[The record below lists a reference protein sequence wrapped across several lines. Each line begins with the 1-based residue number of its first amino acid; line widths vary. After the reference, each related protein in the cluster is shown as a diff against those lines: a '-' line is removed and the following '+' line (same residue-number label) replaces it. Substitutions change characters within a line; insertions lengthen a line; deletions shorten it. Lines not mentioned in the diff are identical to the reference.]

1 MVDMSTADLAHPSIE
16 IPAWKTVAGHVAA
29 AAVALLFLS
38 SGIWKI
44 SDPFGWARMVEE
56 FLVPAQFS
64 LPLTLL
70 LGVGETLAGALVLVP
85 RFRRWGAAL
94 AALLLTV
101 FMIYVGIHYS
111 QLVGKDCS
119 CFPLVK
125 RAVNPMFF
133 VEDGAMLLA
142 ALAAGF
148 WARPAA
154 QLGRAVMLAAVV
166 AVCSGISYGAAVMH
180 QTGTKA
186 PESITVDGKPYSLE
200 HGRIFLFFYDPN
212 CGHCDAAA
220 RTMSK
225 FQWKSDVTVIGIP
238 TQAPRFAAA
247 FLHDTGLKAQTS
259 LDLDLLKKTF
269 PFGDP
274 PYGVALERGREIGPV
289 PHYEASEPADT
300 LRKLG
305 FIE

>member
-1 MVDMSTADLAHPSIE
+1 MSTADLTHPSIE
-16 IPAWKTVAGHVAA
+16 VPSWKTMISHVAA
-29 AAVALLFLS
+29 ALVALLFLS

-56 FLVPAQFS
+56 FLVPAKFS
-64 LPLTLL
+64 LLLTLL
-70 LGVGETLAGALVLVP
+70 LGIGETTAGALILIP

-94 AALLLTV
+94 ATLLLAV

-133 VEDGAMLLA
+133 VEDGGMLLA
-142 ALAAGF
+142 ALIAGF
-148 WARPAA
+148 LARPA
-154 QLGRAVMLAAVV
+154 GNFNRAVMLALVV
-166 AVCSGISYGAAVMH
+166 AAASGVTYGAAVMH

-186 PESITVDGKPYSLE
+186 PDTITVDGKPYSLQY
-200 HGRIFLFFYDPN
+200 GKIFLFFYDPN

-220 RTMSK
+220 RSMSK
-225 FQWKSDVTVIGIP
+225 FTWKSDVTVIGIP

-247 FLHDTGLKAQTS
+247 FLHDTGLKAVTS

-274 PYGVALERGREIGPV
+274 PYGVALNNGHEIGPV
-289 PHYEASEPADT
+289 PHYEEGNEPADT

-305 FIE
+305 FIN

>member
-1 MVDMSTADLAHPSIE
+1 MDVTAALTHPSIE
-16 IPAWKTVAGHVAA
+16 TSGWKTALSHIAA

-64 LPLTLL
+64 LALALF
-70 LGVGETLAGALVLVP
+70 LGIAETSAGALAIFP
-85 RFRRWGAAL
+85 RTRRWGAGI
-94 AALLLTV
+94 AAGLLII
-101 FMIYVGIHYS
+101 FMGWIGIHYN

-133 VEDGAMLLA
+133 VEDGGMLVAAVLAGWFARAAAGKRLA
-142 ALAAGF
+142 AIVLAAIV
-148 WARPAA
+148 AA
-154 QLGRAVMLAAVV
+154 SGTGYAA
-166 AVCSGISYGAAVMH
+166 AIAH
-180 QTGTKA
+180 QSGTKA
-186 PESITVDGKPYSLE
+186 PASITADGQPYSLE
-200 HGRIFLFFYDPN
+200 YGRIFLFFYDPN

-220 RTMSK
+220 RAMSK
-225 FQWKSDVTVIGIP
+225 LHWRDDVTVVAIP
-238 TQAPRFAAA
+238 VQAPRFAAA
-247 FLHDTGLKAQTS
+247 FLRDTGLKAKTS

-269 PFGDP
+269 PFGDA
-274 PYGVALERGREIGPV
+274 PYGVALENGREKGPV
-289 PHYEASEPADT
+289 PHYEGPEPADT
-300 LRKLG
+300 LRKFG

>member
-29 AAVALLFLS
+29 AAVAFLFLS

-148 WARPAA
+148 WARP
-154 QLGRAVMLAAVV
+154 AVMLAAVV

>member
-1 MVDMSTADLAHPSIE
+1 MDASAALTHPTIDT
-16 IPAWKTVAGHVAA
+16 PAWKTVAGHVAA
-29 AAVALLFLS
+29 AIVALLFLS
-38 SGIWKI
+38 SGLWKI

-64 LPLTLL
+64 LVLALA
-70 LGVGETLAGALVLVP
+70 LGVGETLAGVLVLIP
-85 RFRRWGAAL
+85 RTRRWGALL
-94 AALLLTV
+94 ASFLLLC
-101 FMIYVGIHYS
+101 FMGWIGMHYS
-111 QLVGKDCS
+111 RLVGKDCS

-133 VEDGAMLLA
+133 VEDGSMLLA
-142 ALAAGF
+142 AIAAG
-148 WARPAA
+148 WLARAA
-154 QLGRAVMLAAVV
+154 TGMRAAAIALAAVV
-166 AVCSGISYGAAVMH
+166 VASGTGYAVALSH

-186 PESITVDGKPYSLE
+186 PASITVDGKPYSLE
-200 HGRIFLFFYDPN
+200 YGRIFLFFYDPN

-220 RTMSK
+220 RGMAK
-225 FQWKSDVTVIGIP
+225 LHWRDDVKIIAIP
-238 TQAPRFAAA
+238 TQAPRFAAS

-274 PYGVALERGREIGPV
+274 PYGVALDNGHEIGPV
-289 PHYEASEPADT
+289 PHYDDSEPADT

-305 FIE
+305 FID